1 MTILWVV
8 AVARVR
14 DNADKRVISC
24 DCHLFPTDEQ
34 KDEFLTTLKAS
45 GEVGADIG
53 YSAKRFAVVGSVS

>member
-14 DNADKRVISC
+14 DDADKRVITC

-34 KDEFLTTLKAS
+34 KDEFLTKLKAS
-45 GEVGADIG
+45 GDVGADVG
-53 YSAKRFAVVGSVS
+53 YSVKRFAVVGSAS